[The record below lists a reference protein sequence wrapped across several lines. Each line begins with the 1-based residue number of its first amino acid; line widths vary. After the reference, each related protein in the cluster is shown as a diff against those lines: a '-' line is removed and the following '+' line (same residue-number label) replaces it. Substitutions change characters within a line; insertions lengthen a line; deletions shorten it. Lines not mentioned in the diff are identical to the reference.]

1 MLQSQIARYFLNAA
15 LAAATFLLLGTP
27 RVQAEIL
34 KMDIDGV
41 IDPVT
46 SEFIRDGLQAAHEAS
61 SELVLIRLNTPG
73 GLGISM
79 QEIIQDILNSPVPV
93 VCYVGPQGSHAASAG
108 FFILLSADVAAMSPG
123 TNTGAAHPVFPL
135 GMENE
140 VMLEKVTNDA
150 LANLRAIVKQR
161 SRNYELAEKGVLESV
176 SYTAEEALEG
186 KLIDLIADN
195 ESELLSQLDGFEVRR
210 LDGEPSRLNLSGL
223 TTRVFEMTARQEFL
237 SAIASP
243 NLALILGL
251 VGLLGLY
258 VEFTH
263 PGTIAPGVV
272 GAICLLLALLGFS
285 LLPVNYVGV
294 LLIILAL
301 GLFIAEVTIQ
311 GFGVLGIGG
320 TISLVL
326 GLVFLIDSPYP
337 ALRIG
342 YPVALAVA
350 LPFAAVFCFF
360 LWVVVRNR
368 NTPVTTGKEGLIGV
382 EGVARTPIS
391 SQGGKVFVLGE
402 WWNAVAE
409 GSIAAGE
416 KVEIVEVRHL
426 TLYVQPSGPAK
437 DSFATVTDIE
447 GSSS

>member
-1 MLQSQIARYFLNAA
+1 
-15 LAAATFLLLGTP
+15 
-27 RVQAEIL
+27 
-34 KMDIDGV
+34 MDIDGV

-46 SEFIRDGLQAAHEAS
+46 SEFIQDGLQAARDS
-61 SELVLIRLNTPG
+61 SAELVLIRLNTPG

-123 TNTGAAHPVFPL
+123 TNTGAAHPVFPF

-161 SRNYELAEKGVLESV
+161 SRNYELAEKGVIESV

-186 KLIDLIADN
+186 KLIDLIAVS

-210 LDGEPSRLNLSGL
+210 LGGQPVQLSLTGL
-223 TTRVFEMTARQEFL
+223 TTRVFEKTVRQEFL

-258 VEFTH
+258 FEFTH
-263 PGTIAPGVV
+263 PGMIAPGVV
-272 GAICLLLALLGFS
+272 GSICLLLALLGFS

-326 GLVFLIDSPYP
+326 GLIFLIDSPYP

-342 YPVALAVA
+342 YGAALAVA
-350 LPFAAVFCFF
+350 LPFAAIFCFF

-368 NTPVTTGKEGLIGV
+368 SSPVTTGKEGLIGV

-391 SQGGKVFVLGE
+391 PEGGKVFVLGE

-409 GSIAAGE
+409 GPIAAGE
-416 KVEIVEVRHL
+416 RVEVMEVRRL
-426 TLYVQPSGPAK
+426 TLFVRPSRLVK
-437 DSFATVTDIE
+437 SSFPIATDTE
-447 GSSS
+447 GS

>member
-1 MLQSQIARYFLNAA
+1 
-15 LAAATFLLLGTP
+15 
-27 RVQAEIL
+27 
-34 KMDIDGV
+34 MDIDGV

-46 SEFIRDGLQAAHEAS
+46 SEFIQDGLQAARDS
-61 SELVLIRLNTPG
+61 SAELVLIRLNTPG

-123 TNTGAAHPVFPL
+123 TNTGAAHPVFPF

-161 SRNYELAEKGVLESV
+161 SRNYELAEKGVIESA

-186 KLIDLIADN
+186 KLIDLIAVS

-210 LDGEPSRLNLSGL
+210 LGGQPVQLSLTGL
-223 TTRVFEMTARQEFL
+223 TTRVFEKTVRQEFL

-258 VEFTH
+258 FEFTH
-263 PGTIAPGVV
+263 PGMIAPGVV
-272 GAICLLLALLGFS
+272 GSICLLLALLGFS

-326 GLVFLIDSPYP
+326 GLIFLIDSPYP

-342 YPVALAVA
+342 YGAALAVA
-350 LPFAAVFCFF
+350 LPFAAIFCFF

-368 NTPVTTGKEGLIGV
+368 SSPVTTGKEGLIGV

-391 SQGGKVFVLGE
+391 PEGGKVFVLGE

-409 GSIAAGE
+409 GPIAAGE
-416 KVEIVEVRHL
+416 RVEVMEVRRL
-426 TLYVQPSGPAK
+426 TLFVRPSRLVK
-437 DSFATVTDIE
+437 SSFPIATDTE
-447 GSSS
+447 GS

>member
-1 MLQSQIARYFLNAA
+1 
-15 LAAATFLLLGTP
+15 
-27 RVQAEIL
+27 
-34 KMDIDGV
+34 MDIDGV

-46 SEFIRDGLQAAHEAS
+46 SEFIQDGLQAARDS
-61 SELVLIRLNTPG
+61 SAELVLIRLNTPG

-123 TNTGAAHPVFPL
+123 TNTGAAHPVFPF

-140 VMLEKVTNDA
+140 GMLEKVTNDA

-161 SRNYELAEKGVLESV
+161 SRNYELAEKGVIESV

-186 KLIDLIADN
+186 KLIDLIAVS

-210 LDGEPSRLNLSGL
+210 LGGQPVQLSLTGL
-223 TTRVFEMTARQEFL
+223 TTRVFEKTVRQEFL

-258 VEFTH
+258 FEFTH
-263 PGTIAPGVV
+263 PGMIAPGVV
-272 GAICLLLALLGFS
+272 GSICLLLALLGFS

-326 GLVFLIDSPYP
+326 GLIFLIDSPYP

-342 YPVALAVA
+342 YGAALAVA
-350 LPFAAVFCFF
+350 LPFAAIFCFF

-368 NTPVTTGKEGLIGV
+368 SSPVTTGKEGLIGV

-391 SQGGKVFVLGE
+391 PEGGKVFVLGE

-409 GSIAAGE
+409 GPIAAGE
-416 KVEIVEVRHL
+416 RVEVMEVRRL
-426 TLYVQPSGPAK
+426 TLFVRPSRLVK
-437 DSFATVTDIE
+437 SSFPIATDTE
-447 GSSS
+447 GS